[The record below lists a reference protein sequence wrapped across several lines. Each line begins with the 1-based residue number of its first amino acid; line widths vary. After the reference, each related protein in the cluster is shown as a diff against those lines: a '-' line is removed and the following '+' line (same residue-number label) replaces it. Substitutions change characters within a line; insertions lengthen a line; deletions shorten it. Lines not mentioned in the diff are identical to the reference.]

1 MTHNCFRSPLYDL
14 NPLAETG
21 ASSIG
26 IKVTLTSFTSAQIS
40 IKGQKSTEGKETTS
54 PDSPSGA
61 FEIYYKVLGSSE
73 SEWSLKPS
81 FSSMTNDINQTV
93 ILDDLL
99 CGSAYLLYVV
109 ELQSGSRS
117 ETVTFKTQGTGKYKD
132 NLFVSSAW

>member
-1 MTHNCFRSPLYDL
+1 VTNNCFLYL
-14 NPLAETG
+14 LRPAHPKSTESG

-26 IKVTLTSFTSAQIS
+26 IKVTFTSFTSAQINIQGEKPPENVVKDPLDYES
-40 IKGQKSTEGKETTS
+40 SRS
-54 PDSPSGA
+54 SGG

-73 SEWSLKPS
+73 SEWTLKPS
-81 FSSMTNDINQTV
+81 LSSTNDINQTV

-117 ETVTFKTQGTGKYKD
+117 ETVTFKTQGTG
-132 NLFVSSAW
+132 